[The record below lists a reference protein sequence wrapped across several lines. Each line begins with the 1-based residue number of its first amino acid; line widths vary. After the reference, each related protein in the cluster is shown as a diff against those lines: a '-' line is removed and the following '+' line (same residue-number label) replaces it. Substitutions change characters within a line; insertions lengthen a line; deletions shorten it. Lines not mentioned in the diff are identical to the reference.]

1 MSSILIPTWLDSVHH
16 DGSQLYVSNLTPQL
30 GETVGLR
37 LRAAANAPIKRLFLR
52 TFPDGEQALTQM
64 TRGRATTQAQWWEAD
79 LPIREPIVHYRFV
92 IEAKDGVWWYT
103 AAGPVTLEPRD
114 HTDFRILADYHIPSW
129 LHESV
134 FYQIFPDRFADGQP
148 ESNPQPHEYEYRGHH
163 PQTYPWETPPNPEQ
177 PFSLVFYGGDLPGIT
192 AHLDYLQ
199 ALGVNALYLNP
210 IFTAYSNHK
219 YDVADYDHVD
229 PHFGGNEA
237 LVQLAEALHARGMK
251 YILDIV
257 PNHCGYWHPWFQ
269 TARTDANAP
278 EAAFFT
284 FHNHPEDYES
294 WLGVWTLPKLNY
306 QSEELRGRVYAHD
319 SAVFRQWLREP
330 FLADGWRVDVANML
344 GRQGAI
350 QLGTEINQGIRR
362 AVKETNPEAY
372 LVGEN
377 FFDASPQLQGDQLDG
392 VMNYM
397 GFTIPFWHWLK
408 GYHLG
413 AHGLKESIS
422 SSAPYPTTSLIAT
435 WRDRLASVPW
445 IITLQQYNQL
455 DSHDVPRIRTI
466 VGEND
471 ALHRLAV
478 IVQFTLPGLPAVYYG
493 NEIGLVNDPHLAQRG
508 CMVWDE
514 SRWHHD
520 LLAFHRQLIALRRQS
535 PILQTGSF
543 QVLLVEPETFAYQRE
558 GDRGRVLVIAHR
570 HETPRPA
577 GPLATTPGNIPD
589 GTVFREFFTG
599 QTITAHN
606 DQLLLPALPQGATLW
621 LAAE

>member
-1 MSSILIPTWLDSVHH
+1 MSLIPSWLHSVHH
-16 DGSQLYVSNLTPQL
+16 DGSQQYVSNLTPKL

-37 LRAAANAPIKRLFLR
+37 LRTATIAPIKRVLLR
-52 TFPDGEQALTQM
+52 TFPDGEQLVTVM
-64 TRGRATTQAQWWEAD
+64 HRAAATPDAQWWEID
-79 LPIREPIVHYRFV
+79 SPIREPTVHYRFV
-92 IEAKDGVWWYT
+92 IEAEDGVWWYT

-114 HTDFRILADYHIPSW
+114 ISDFRILADYHVPSW
-129 LHESV
+129 LHGAI

-148 ESNPQPHEYEYRGHH
+148 ESNPRPEEYEYRGAR
-163 PQTYPWETPPNPEQ
+163 PQTYPWETSPDTEQ

-199 ALGVNALYLNP
+199 ALGVNTLYLNP

-237 LVQLAEALHARGMK
+237 LAQLAEALHQRGMR

-269 TARTDANAP
+269 TARTNPTAA
-278 EAAFFT
+278 EAAYFT
-284 FHNHPEDYES
+284 FHNHPDDYES
-294 WLGVWTLPKLNY
+294 WLGVWSLPKLNY
-306 QSEELRGRVYAHD
+306 QSEELRGRIYAD
-319 SAVFRQWLREP
+319 SNAVFRKWLREP
-330 FLADGWRVDVANML
+330 FWADGWRVDVANML

-350 QLGTEINQGIRR
+350 QLGITINQGIRQ

-397 GFTIPFWHWLK
+397 GFTIPLWHWLNQ
-408 GYHLG
+408 YHLG
-413 AHGLKESIS
+413 AHGLKEPVS
-422 SSAPYPTTSLIAT
+422 SPVPYPTSSLIAT
-435 WRDRLASVPW
+435 WQDRLSSVPW
-445 IITLQQYNQL
+445 VITLQQYNQL

-478 IVQFTLPGLPAVYYG
+478 IVQFTLPGLPAIYYG
-493 NEIGLVNDPHLAQRG
+493 DEIGLVNDPHLAQRG

-514 SRWHHD
+514 SRWDTD
-520 LLAFHRQLIALRRQS
+520 LLAFHQQLIALRKAS
-535 PILQTGSF
+535 PALQTGGF
-543 QVLLVEPETFAYQRE
+543 QILMVEPDSFAYQRE

-570 HETPRPA
+570 SSAPRPA
-577 GPLATTPGNIPD
+577 TPLPVIHANLPN
-589 GTVFREFFTG
+589 GTRFREFFTG
-599 QTITAHN
+599 QETVVQNGH
-606 DQLLLPALPQGATLW
+606 LPLPTLPQGATLW
-621 LAAE
+621 LTVT

>member
-1 MSSILIPTWLDSVHH
+1 MSSIPAWLNSVHH
-16 DGSQLYVSNLTPQL
+16 DGSQLYVSNLTPAF

-37 LRAAANAPIKRLFLR
+37 LRTAPDAPIKRIFLR

-64 TRGRATTQAQWWEAD
+64 TRGRATATTQWWEAD
-79 LPIREPIVHYRFV
+79 LPIREPMVHYRFV
-92 IEAKDGVWWYT
+92 IEAEDGVWWYT
-103 AAGPVTLEPRD
+103 AAGPLLLEPRD
-114 HTDFRILADYHIPSW
+114 MSDFRILADYHIPSW

-148 ESNPQPHEYEYRGHH
+148 ESNPQPHEYEYRGHRPH
-163 PQTYPWETPPNPEQ
+163 TYAWETAPDPDQ
-177 PFSLVFYGGDLPGIT
+177 PVSLAFYGGDLPGIT

-199 ALGVNALYLNP
+199 ALGVNVLYLNP

-237 LVQLAEALHARGMK
+237 LVELAEALHSRGMK

-294 WLGVWTLPKLNY
+294 WLGVWSLPKLNY
-306 QSEELRGRVYAHD
+306 QSEELRGRVYAYD

-350 QLGTEINQGIRR
+350 QLGVEINQGIRR

-377 FFDASPQLQGDQLDG
+377 FFDASAQLQGDQLDG

-397 GFTIPFWHWLK
+397 GFTLPLWHWLHH
-408 GYHLG
+408 YHLN
-413 AHGLKESIS
+413 AHGLAEAITASV
-422 SSAPYPTTSLIAT
+422 PYPTGSLIAT
-435 WRDRLASVPW
+435 WQDRLASVPW
-445 IITLQQYNQL
+445 VITLQQYNQL

-478 IVQFTLPGLPAVYYG
+478 IVQFTMPGLPALYYG
-493 NEIGLVNDPHLAQRG
+493 NEIGLVNDAHLAQRG

-514 SRWHHD
+514 SRWDQD
-520 LLAFHRQLIALRRQS
+520 LLAFHRQLITLRRQS
-535 PILQTGSF
+535 PVLQTGGF
-543 QVLLVEPETFAYQRE
+543 QVLLVEPDTFAYQRE

-577 GPLATTPGNIPD
+577 APLTLAHSNIPD

-599 QTITAHN
+599 QTITTHN
-606 DQLLLPALPQGATLW
+606 GQLPLPTLPQGATLW

>member
-1 MSSILIPTWLDSVHH
+1 MNPIPTWLHTVHH
-16 DGSQLYVSNLTPQL
+16 DGSAQYVSNLTPTF

-37 LRAAANAPIKRLFLR
+37 LRAAAAAPIKRLFLR

-64 TRGRATTQAQWWEAD
+64 TRGRITPHAQWWEAD
-79 LPIREPIVHYRFV
+79 LPIREPLVHYRFV
-92 IEAKDGVWWYT
+92 IEAEDGVWWYT
-103 AAGPVTLEPRD
+103 AAGPVILEPRD
-114 HTDFRILADYHIPSW
+114 HTDFRILANYHIPSW

-163 PQTYPWETPPNPEQ
+163 PQTYSWETPPNPEQ

-199 ALGVNALYLNP
+199 ALGINVLYLNP

-237 LVQLAEALHARGMK
+237 LIQLAEALHARGMK

-269 TARTDANAP
+269 TARTNANAP

-294 WLGVWTLPKLNY
+294 WLGVWSLPKLNY

-319 SAVFRQWLREP
+319 SAVFRKWLREP

-350 QLGTEINQGIRR
+350 QLGVEINQGIRQ

-397 GFTIPFWHWLK
+397 GFTIPLWHWLK
-408 GYHLG
+408 QYHLG
-413 AHGLKESIS
+413 AHGLSEAITSPV
-422 SSAPYPTTSLIAT
+422 PYPTTSLIAT
-435 WRDRLASVPW
+435 WQDRLASVPW
-445 IITLQQYNQL
+445 VITLQQYNQL

-478 IVQFTLPGLPAVYYG
+478 IVQFTIPGLPAVYYG
-493 NEIGLVNDPHLAQRG
+493 NEIGLVNDAHLAQRG

-514 SRWHHD
+514 SRWD
-520 LLAFHRQLIALRRQS
+520 QPLLAFHRQLIALRRQS
-535 PILQTGSF
+535 PVLQTGGF
-543 QVLLVEPETFAYQRE
+543 QVLMVEPDTFAYQRE
-558 GDRGRVLVIAHR
+558 GDRGRALVIAHR
-570 HETPRPA
+570 HKTPRPA
-577 GPLATTPGNIPD
+577 GPLALIHGNIPD
-589 GTVFREFFTG
+589 GTIFREFFTG
-599 QTITAHN
+599 QTLTTQN
-606 DQLLLPALPQGATLW
+606 GELLLPALPQGATLW
-621 LAAE
+621 LAGE

>member
-1 MSSILIPTWLDSVHH
+1 MSLIPAWLDSVHH
-16 DGSQLYVSNLTPQL
+16 DGSQLYVSNLTPKL
-30 GETVGLR
+30 GETIGVR
-37 LRAAANAPIKRLFLR
+37 VRAAATAPIKRLFLR
-52 TFPDGEQALTQM
+52 TFPDGEQMLTLM
-64 TRGRATTQAQWWEAD
+64 SHAAATPTTHWWEID
-79 LPIREPIVHYRFV
+79 LPIREPVVHYRFL
-92 IEAKDGVWWYT
+92 IEAEDGVWWYT

-114 HTDFRILADYHIPSW
+114 HTDFRILADYHVPSW

-148 ESNPQPHEYEYRGHH
+148 ESNPQPEEYEYRGAR
-163 PQTYPWETPPNPEQ
+163 PKTYAWETDPDPQQ

-199 ALGVNALYLNP
+199 KLGVNVLYLNP

-229 PHFGGNEA
+229 THFGGDAA
-237 LVQLAEALHARGMK
+237 LVQLAEALHSRGMR

-269 TARTDANAP
+269 TARTHPDAP

-284 FHNHPEDYES
+284 FHGGPDDYES
-294 WLGVWTLPKLNY
+294 WLGVWSLPKLNY
-306 QSEELRGRVYAHD
+306 QSQELRGRVYTYD
-319 SAVFRQWLREP
+319 SAIFRRWLREP
-330 FLADGWRVDVANML
+330 FSADGWRVDVANML

-350 QLGTEINQGIRR
+350 QLGIEINQGIRR
-362 AVKETNPEAY
+362 AVKETNPSAY

-408 GYHLG
+408 GYHIG
-413 AHGLKESIS
+413 AHGLKESITS
-422 SSAPYPTTSLIAT
+422 PVPYPTTALIAT

-445 IITLQQYNQL
+445 VITLQQYNQL
-455 DSHDVPRIRTI
+455 DSHDVARIRTI
-466 VGEND
+466 VDGND

-478 IVQFTLPGLPAVYYG
+478 IVQFTLPGLPAIYYG

-520 LLAFHRQLIALRRQS
+520 LLAFHQKLIALRKTS
-535 PILQTGSF
+535 PVLQTGSF

-577 GPLATTPGNIPD
+577 QPLATAPANIPD
-589 GTVFREFFTG
+589 GTLFREFFTG
-599 QTITAHN
+599 QTIIAHN
-606 DQLLLPALPQGATLW
+606 GQLPLPTLPQGATLW
-621 LAAE
+621 IAE